1 MKYQRLHI
9 RVPASGNAILLEK
22 GDVKVEASDINVSV
36 GGLSITAPSHLI
48 DQHDYQVQVI
58 TPSHGKIH
66 FSGVP
71 VYQSFESIGIKITS
85 IEKEQLQII
94 YQIVSRFQLTDDF
107 IKYIDERDIIHDW
120 LVDESGE
127 DIAITFEADPEK
139 SK

>member
-22 GDVKVEASDINVSV
+22 GDVKVEASVINVSV

-66 FSGVP
+66 VSGVP

-127 DIAITFEADPEK
+127 DISITFEAEPEK